1 MLDPSYEQHLEG
13 AQALTAKAQELSA
26 LCNGWAITAL
36 FYAAVHWV
44 RSYLVARHQRHV
56 EAHEAMRQV
65 WRDFP
70 EMARIRSEYEL
81 LKKESEQF
89 RYYLVEFS
97 PDDFSKLKTKLDK
110 IRATLYPRIQK
121 ADEDIKR
128 QVC

>member
-13 AQALTAKAQELSA
+13 AKTLTAKAQELSA

-44 RSYLVARHQRHV
+44 RSYLVVRHQRHV

-70 EMARIRSEYEL
+70 EMRSIRSEYEL

-97 PDDFSKLKTKLDK
+97 PEDFTKLKVKLDK
-110 IRATLYPRIQK
+110 IRSTLQPRIQR
-121 ADEDIKR
+121 AHEDIQR
-128 QVC
+128 HVC